1 MVSHS
6 CSMCGRHALFDP
18 TSRIQCKIMFR
29 LTHTTFDGCLFIS
42 SRLSDR
48 IDEFHFFPFACQR
61 IERLF
66 SRLRFTLKLRSFNWK
81 LFVARV
87 HHCRDSSVSLV
98 LAVFFDSD
106 VWMKWRKKPHHFQS
120 HFHMVFVANRSH
132 CERKKIVMHP
142 FTIQNYIHTL
152 AFVCMLIYS
161 LFDFRSLNE
170 REYGTLDGCTILTA
184 HSLQFDVFNLEFNF
198 DACFPLCVRLWIFI
212 DAIFGQIKCLFRQKD
227 ECSSRDRYL

>member
-42 SRLSDR
+42 SRQSDR

-98 LAVFFDSD
+98 LTVFFRQWCVNEVAQKATPFSIAFSHGFRGKPFTLREKKNSYASIHNSKLHSHAGVCLHAHLFAFWFPLFERTR
-106 VWMKWRKKPHHFQS
+106 VWHIGWLHHF
-120 HFHMVFVANRSH
+120 
-132 CERKKIVMHP
+132 
-142 FTIQNYIHTL
+142 
-152 AFVCMLIYS
+152 
-161 LFDFRSLNE
+161 
-170 REYGTLDGCTILTA
+170 DG
-184 HSLQFDVFNLEFNF
+184 S
-198 DACFPLCVRLWIFI
+198 
-212 DAIFGQIKCLFRQKD
+212 
-227 ECSSRDRYL
+227 